1 MIQRLDE
8 DQDSFSKYGWV
19 GIGVLWCLVILLC
32 QPSSLTRAEN
42 PHETHHPRDDAHG
55 SLSNEAIS
63 TTMGPMTS
71 GWDGSPEGKAYS
83 EFNHRLA
90 GALVVIIGLG
100 GLQGSLGTALLSW
113 MRFLL
118 PGALMSEKR
127 AASVVS

>member
-1 MIQRLDE
+1 
-8 DQDSFSKYGWV
+8 
-19 GIGVLWCLVILLC
+19 
-32 QPSSLTRAEN
+32 
-42 PHETHHPRDDAHG
+42 
-55 SLSNEAIS
+55 
-63 TTMGPMTS
+63 MTS